1 MINLSKLSIHFQAA
15 LGALVLA
22 LVFAGAYLL
31 QEPILFVWVTLATL
45 AFGLFHILAWLCGIV
60 AVVALIVG
68 IFARPEPDASA
79 SATVDDDPDLAP
91 ETSVHLSP
99 EAQHA
104 TRH

>member
-1 MINLSKLSIHFQAA
+1 VIDLSKLSIHFQAA

-22 LVFAGAYLL
+22 VVFAGMFVL
-31 QEPILFVWVTLATL
+31 QEPILFAWVALATL

-68 IFARPEPDASA
+68 VFSRPEPDASA
-79 SATVDDDPDLAP
+79 SAAVDDDADLAP